1 MNQKKIY
8 LFGAIFLFLVSF
20 FVLFTKPEQIA
31 FINGKIYTV
40 ETDLP
45 WAEAILMEDGRI
57 SEVGSN
63 DLILQKKKKS
73 ARVIDLKGK
82 MVLPGFHDSHAH
94 ILEGGYALG
103 LCNLNSLKS
112 IEEYKEKIKECAVT
126 QKDKKWI
133 TGFGWKLSLFPNGNP
148 SKEIIDSVVLDKP
161 VGFVCNDGHSYW
173 VNSKALEIANITKDT
188 PDPSDGRIERDANGN
203 PTGTLRDGAM
213 ELIRPYAFEPSPLD
227 ALKGLEDGVA
237 LANSFGITSFID
249 ARTIIADKYDLL
261 YRLANFLGKLN
272 ARVTLALYLD
282 PKKDESQISDLIAKF
297 DNNIEGRVKADQI
310 KIFMDGVT
318 EAKTAALIDPYE
330 NDKSNSGILTFAP
343 EVLQSYVL
351 ELTKA
356 GFQMHIHA
364 IGDRGVREGL
374 NTLESVHRITLEKQL
389 RHHLVH
395 LYLISPKDITR
406 FKEMGVTAN
415 IQPNWASNA
424 DWNQSNLE
432 NLGRKRYFEMFPFK
446 SLQSGGVR
454 IAAGT
459 DWPVDILNPL
469 EEIQVAITR
478 REIGQDN
485 TALPLNEKQ
494 ALDLKTILE
503 AYTINGAYLQ
513 RRETITGSLKKGKY
527 ADLVILD
534 QNLFAISPYQIYK
547 VKVLATLLEGEFVFN
562 ILNE

>member
-1 MNQKKIY
+1 MKRRIFFVFTV
-8 LFGAIFLFLVSF
+8 LILISVVFLFFRKS
-20 FVLFTKPEQIA
+20 EDIA

-40 ETDLP
+40 ETDSP
-45 WAEAILMEDGRI
+45 WVEAILIEDGKI
-57 SEVGSN
+57 SELGTN
-63 DLILQKKKKS
+63 DLVLQRKKKS
-73 ARVIDLKGK
+73 TRLIDLKGK
-82 MVLPGFHDSHAH
+82 MVLPGFHDSHVH
-94 ILEGGYALG
+94 VLEGGFALG

-112 IEEYKEKIKECAVT
+112 IEEYKEKIKECTKT
-126 QKDKKWI
+126 QTSKKWI

-148 SKEIIDSVVLDKP
+148 SKEIIDSVISDKP

-188 PDPSDGRIERDANGN
+188 PDPNDGRIERDVSGN

-213 ELIRPYAFEPSPLD
+213 ELIRPYAFDPSTLD
-227 ALKGLEDGVA
+227 ALKGLEDGVS
-237 LANSFGITSFID
+237 LANQFGITSFID
-249 ARTIIADKYDLL
+249 ARTILADKYDLL
-261 YRLANFLGKLN
+261 YRLADFLGRLN

-282 PKKDESQISDLIAKF
+282 PQKGQTQIQDLIAKF
-297 DNNIEGRVKADQI
+297 DGSIEGRVKADQI

-318 EAKTAALIDPYE
+318 EARTAALFEPYE
-330 NDKSNSGILTFAP
+330 NDKSNRGILTFSP
-343 EVLQSYVL
+343 ELLNSYVMDL
-351 ELTKA
+351 AKA

-364 IGDRGVREGL
+364 IGDRAVREGL
-374 NTLESVHRITLEKQL
+374 NSLENIHRITLEKQL

-395 LYLISPKDITR
+395 LYLISPKDIPR
-406 FKEMGVTAN
+406 FREMNITAN
-415 IQPNWASNA
+415 IQPFWASNA

-432 NLGRKRYFEMFPFK
+432 NLGKERYFSMFPFK
-446 SLQSGGVR
+446 SLSENGTR

-478 REIGQDN
+478 RDIGQDN
-485 TALPLNEKQ
+485 KYLPLNEKQ
-494 ALDLKTILE
+494 ALDLKNMLE

-534 QNLFAISPYQIYK
+534 KNLFEISPYEIHK
-547 VKVLATLLEGEFVFN
+547 VKVIATLLEGKFVYN
-562 ILNE
+562 VLGE